1 LELADPEDPVVR
13 GERSFAFSVRA
24 TADNGRVDRGSLEI
38 FLRQGLSLEQ
48 IAKRLG
54 RDRSTVGYWVEK
66 HGQEAVYRE
75 KHAARGGLDKD
86 RLEALVREGRSVAWI
101 AKVLHVSEPTVRY
114 WLKKFDLQTRGSL
127 RRRRA
132 EEAKRAGLAV
142 TRLTCRH
149 HGFTDFWLEGRG
161 YYRCLRCRSEAV
173 AKRRR
178 KVKAILIREAGGRC
192 RLCGYDRSI
201 AALEFHHI
209 DRSAKA
215 FGLSYRGLTRGIA
228 QLREEA
234 HKCVLLC
241 SNCHAEVEGGIV
253 KLPGA

>member
-1 LELADPEDPVVR
+1 MAVWTE
-13 GERSFAFSVRA
+13 GHSRSSS
-24 TADNGRVDRGSLEI
+24 GRGSPSN
-38 FLRQGLSLEQ
+38 RSPS
-48 IAKRLG
+48 ASG
-54 RDRSTVGYWVEK
+54 RDRSTVGYWVKK
-66 HGQEAVYRE
+66 HGLEAVNRE
-75 KHAARGGLDKD
+75 KQAARGGLDKD

-101 AKVLHVSEPTVRY
+101 AKVLDVSEPTVRY
-114 WLKKFDLQTRGSL
+114 WLKKFDLHTRGSL

-132 EEAKRAGLAV
+132 EQAKRAGLAI

-161 YYRCLRCRSEAV
+161 YYRCLQCRSEAV

-215 FGLSYRGLTRGIA
+215 FGLSYRGSP
-228 QLREEA
+228 EESRSSGERRA
-234 HKCVLLC
+234 SAFSCVRT
-241 SNCHAEVEGGIV
+241 AMP
-253 KLPGA
+253 K